1 MQRRLPWLLLGAACA
16 SPLIF
21 GSFQFFGHV
30 LFRLLWRIQLFFLCI
45 YNTPEDERERSPMR
59 FYFGTSNA
67 QPVILF
73 VSLLRADGSTAAAGW
88 EKRAM
93 MDFDGYVSLQKC

>member
-16 SPLIF
+16 RLAIDFWFLSI
-21 GSFQFFGHV
+21 FGHV

-93 MDFDGYVSLQKC
+93 MDFDG

>member
-16 SPLIF
+16 RLAIDFWLLSI
-21 GSFQFFGHV
+21 FGHV
-30 LFRLLWRIQLFFLCI
+30 LFRLPWRIQLFFLCI

-67 QPVILF
+67 QPVILLF
-73 VSLLRADGSTAAAGW
+73 VSLLCADASTAAAGW

-93 MDFDGYVSLQKC
+93 MDFDGYVSLQ